1 MNSDNKHLP
10 LVYYDDQGERTVIG
24 TAELKDD
31 NTVENIVLSATITHE
46 NFKRALIPDV
56 RPGEYSI
63 VAEEPDSISLKE
75 NVLVEAEKII
85 HGQRRKDYGSAEK
98 SFRRIW
104 DLWLPIL
111 ESESE
116 LSGPEKV
123 ALCMIQLKV
132 ARYVKSKDRDSVVDI
147 AGYAGCLAQ
156 IKGWEDD

>member
-1 MNSDNKHLP
+1 MDSDNKHIL
-10 LVYYDDQGERTVIG
+10 LVYYDDQGKQIVIG

-31 NTVENIVLSATITHE
+31 NTVENIVLSVTVTHE

-63 VAEEPDSISLKE
+63 VAEEPYSVSLKE

-98 SFRRIW
+98 SFQRIW
-104 DLWLPIL
+104 DLWIPVLDSDL
-111 ESESE
+111 T
-116 LSGPEKV
+116 GPEKV
-123 ALCMIQLKV
+123 ALCMLQLKV